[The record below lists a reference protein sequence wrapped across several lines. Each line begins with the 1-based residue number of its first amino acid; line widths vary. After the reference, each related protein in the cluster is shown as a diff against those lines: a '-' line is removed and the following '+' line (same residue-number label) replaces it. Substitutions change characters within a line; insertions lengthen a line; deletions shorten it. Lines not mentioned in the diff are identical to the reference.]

1 MIPFGIKI
9 ILWLWSGERIEEGV
23 KHKWTED
30 LDISV
35 KMACQR
41 VAVKMRKKWEIC
53 HGWQKG

>member
-23 KHKWTED
+23 KHKLTED

-41 VAVKMRKKWEIC
+41 VAVKMRKK
-53 HGWQKG
+53 